1 MAKPFDE
8 VRIVRRM
15 DTFGMG
21 FPMGLLQPL
30 SFECLRC
37 LSQPQRTAV
46 NGSLDDMIRINLFDS
61 VPHRKGNDGG
71 SLFIGHRDDI
81 IDHLTGE
88 KRPDSIVHQH
98 NFRLLRYVPKRLPNR
113 ILPFKST
120 RYDFPD
126 LGEPMLFHK
135 IIDAI
140 VEVRYRNGEDNLV
153 DGVCSLKD
161 SQRMDDE
168 RLATQ

>member
-15 DTFGMG
+15 DTFGMS
-21 FPMGLLQPL
+21 FLMRLLQPL

-61 VPHRKGNDGG
+61 VPHWKGNDSG

-81 IDHLTGE
+81 INHLTCE
-88 KRPDSIVHQH
+88 KRPDGIVYQH

-113 ILPFKST
+113 VLPFKST

-140 VEVRYRNGEDNLV
+140 VKVRCRNGEDNLV
-153 DGVCSLKD
+153 DDVCSLKD